1 MYLFLFHPNAFE
13 LSPFRLFWL
22 QLIALVDLILFET
35 AGDPFGQA
43 LGGNRRSLHVS

>member
-1 MYLFLFHPNAFE
+1 MYSFYFIQ
-13 LSPFRLFWL
+13 RLLNYLYFVFFWL

-35 AGDPFGQA
+35 AGDPVGQA